1 MSSLSPDAAVPYFLY
16 LEMSLV
22 LWTNDVPVQFSF
34 LFIVFVLGLF
44 AHTQWGEIDANL
56 SHLQYFF
63 KFIFFSQQYAEPWKT
78 ALTGMCFKLVV
89 NAGIEMCICK
99 VVNVRVPLSS
109 ITGIKSH
116 ITKIIAKLKL
126 S

>member
-22 LWTNDVPVQFSF
+22 LWTNDVPVRFSS

-44 AHTQWGEIDANL
+44 AHMRWGEINANL

-63 KFIFFSQQYAEPWKT
+63 KFILFSQHYAEPWKT

-99 VVNVRVPLSS
+99 VANFHVPLSS
-109 ITGIKSH
+109 TIGIKSSVV
-116 ITKIIAKLKL
+116 KMIAKLL
-126 S
+126 